1 MKFFTELEQ
10 IILISLWKHK
20 TLRVTK
26 KILRK
31 KNRAGSITFPDLRL
45 CYKATV
51 IKTLDTAKN
60 QTQIHETE

>member
-1 MKFFTELEQ
+1 ME
-10 IILISLWKHK
+10 K
-20 TLRVTK
+20 TLALRETK

-31 KNRAGSITFPDLRL
+31 KNRAGSITLPDLRL

-51 IKTLDTAKN
+51 IKTLDAAKN